1 MSKLRLAIV
10 VKYYPPVTRISGIVT
25 FISLLARHLAT
36 HAEVSIVTYRPSR
49 NDPAE
54 LEIDGCTIH
63 RVDAPFPVTAGRR
76 VRALRPDVTIVVSG
90 VHDLRKA
97 IPYFAAFDATAG
109 RAGRRVF
116 FQATNVGGVP
126 SAALARTLGRYESIL
141 CASASIADKF
151 TPRFGERAVMFLP
164 AVDVDQLA
172 AVEPEPS
179 AAFRMG
185 FVNHVNRVKGADI
198 ALDTITPL
206 LRELQGSD
214 AVVAGVG
221 ELEPE
226 LRTKFGAAPN
236 LEFRGFLDEP
246 ARLALL
252 ASCDVALL
260 PFRTDVSVLGVSQT
274 VLEIMALGR
283 VVVGSPT
290 GAILPAVHDGVD
302 GVIASGADAT
312 REQVRRLFAQPD
324 LRSRIGAAA
333 QASARRDWD
342 VRTRVDQLLALL
354 ALG

>member
-1 MSKLRLAIV
+1 MSKPRIAIV
-10 VKYYPPVTRISGIVT
+10 VKYYPPLTRISGIVT
-25 FISLLARHLAT
+25 FISLLARHLAAR
-36 HAEVSIVTYRPSR
+36 AEVSVVTYRPSR
-49 NDPAE
+49 NDTAE
-54 LEIDGCTIH
+54 LEIDGCAIH
-63 RVDAPFPVTAGRR
+63 RVDAPFPVMAGRR

-109 RAGRRVF
+109 RGGRRVF

-126 SAALARTLGRYESIL
+126 SAALARVLTRYESIL
-141 CASASIADKF
+141 CASASITERFA
-151 TPRFGERAVMFLP
+151 PRFGERAVMFLP

-172 AVEPEPS
+172 AVEAEPR
-179 AAFRMG
+179 ATFRIG

-206 LRELQGSD
+206 LHELQGSD

-221 ELEPE
+221 ELEPD
-226 LRTKFGAAPN
+226 LRARFASVPN
-236 LEFRGFLDEP
+236 IQFRGFLDES

-302 GVIASGADAT
+302 GIIASGADAM
-312 REQVRRLFAQPD
+312 REQVRTLFAQPD
-324 LRSRIGAAA
+324 TRARIGAAA
-333 QASARRDWD
+333 QAAARRDWD
-342 VRTRVDQLLALL
+342 VRARVEQLLALL
-354 ALG
+354 ALS